1 MQKSEMT
8 SLNSRK
14 VSVIDLI
21 CMNVLT
27 LWLIAFKSSSSP
39 DPKIAVVIHTHTHTH
54 THTPMIPEVQ

>member
-1 MQKSEMT
+1 MT
-8 SLNSRK
+8 SLNSRE

-54 THTPMIPEVQ
+54 TPMIPEVQ